1 MSQSFSDV
9 DMLTEHAHEQV
20 TGLVGSG
27 VVDREDEL
35 RVGMM
40 TVRIEYGVAD
50 GWRWVLLTSESL
62 ARS

>member
-1 MSQSFSDV
+1 
-9 DMLTEHAHEQV
+9 MLTEHAHEQV

>member
-9 DMLTEHAHEQV
+9 DMLTEQAYAQV

-35 RVGMM
+35 RVGVVAVVSN
-40 TVRIEYGVAD
+40 TGVAN
-50 GWRWVLLTSESL
+50 G
-62 ARS
+62 

>member
-1 MSQSFSDV
+1 
-9 DMLTEHAHEQV
+9 MLTEHAHEQV

-35 RVGMM
+35 RVGMVA
-40 TVRIEYGVAD
+40 VRIEYGVAD
-50 GWRWVLLTSESL
+50 GWRWVLTSEIR